1 MTQNKPSH
9 LLVETRERSNS
20 EVSNDDDEEEEEE
33 EVVDHHGL
41 KQEDDDMKSELKS
54 LVSEVIEHSKEDQNH
69 LEEPPMEIGS
79 VSNDTTIRGKLT
91 MFSNCLVN
99 DFVTV
104 FKDNPEQRELVY
116 DSLFYPH
123 HIRSVVLQEKRKK
136 KSTPSNPLSSPT
148 GMPGIIDLDSPDND
162 MTAIHLYY
170 LIAILK
176 ERQRYQ
182 IKQYLNNPNVRIIL
196 SSQVEEYPIIND
208 DSIQLHYNDF
218 GVSIDTLCYCLES
231 NRYIELSDEGKLIKT
246 LRNSFLKPIVIT
258 KKKLVAFLSLYPDLF
273 EITKPRKQLDVIS
286 LKFLCFSFDENY
298 QLVDRLRLELSGNVV
313 RLVGRA
319 SGEIECCSIDFRNLP
334 EKKILDVNNEE
345 HIKLILKILSEDF
358 PKNRTAFKLSVLRK
372 VIFNK
377 YDYKPFN
384 LVSFLCCFPQHFQ
397 INPKANKK
405 VKRILPAV
413 DDYKPR
419 IENLMF
425 GSGVE
430 SKKSQ
435 SSNVVDSALTKP
447 LFELPASDQ
456 YTVVFATN
464 PSDVDDWIE
473 KYIYQALEVGGED
486 TVVVG
491 MDTEF
496 DLFKL
501 NKNYQLNPVLHEKL
515 WKLFKKQKQFCSTT
529 GISIYNNAESE
540 YLKTQYFK
548 EFEQTAFPDLI
559 QLSTGSSCLLYG
571 GCEGIH
577 APSPLFVQLMYDKRV
592 LKTWCSY
599 GEDVKLI
606 KLWFQH
612 FEMAPQG
619 KEFESLIEL
628 DASQKGA
635 SYLCE
640 QLLGMK
646 MAKERSVQVSRWSRL
661 NLSTIQKK
669 YAAQDSYLNW
679 LLFSKMESERKDYS
693 TLEDTEDISFSLFDP
708 TTQL

>member
-1 MTQNKPSH
+1 MSQSKPSH
-9 LLVETRERSNS
+9 LLLVDTTRERSNS
-20 EVSNDDDEEEEEE
+20 EISNDDEEEDEEEEEL
-33 EVVDHHGL
+33 VVDHHGL
-41 KQEDDDMKSELKS
+41 KQEDDDLKSELKS
-54 LVSEVIEHSKEDQNH
+54 LVSEVIEHSKEDPNH
-69 LEEPPMEIGS
+69 LEAPLEIDS
-79 VSNDTTIRGKLT
+79 ASHDATIRHKLT
-91 MFSNCLVN
+91 VFSNCLVN
-99 DFVTV
+99 DYITI
-104 FKDNPEQRELVY
+104 FKDNSEQRELVY

-136 KSTPSNPLSSPT
+136 KSSSSNPLSSPT
-148 GMPGIIDLDSPDND
+148 GMPGLIDLDSPDND
-162 MTAIHLYY
+162 MTILHLYY

-182 IKQYLNNPNVRIIL
+182 IKQYLNNKGVRIVL
-196 SSQVEEYPIIND
+196 SSQAEECPIFTE
-208 DSIQLHYNDF
+208 DSIQFHYNDF
-218 GVSIDTLCYCLES
+218 GVAIDTLCYCLES
-231 NRYIELSDEGKLIKT
+231 NRYIELSEEGQVIKKLT
-246 LRNSFLKPIVIT
+246 SSFLKPIVIT
-258 KKKLVAFLSLYPDLF
+258 KKKLVAFLSLYPDLL
-273 EITKPRKQLDVIS
+273 EITKPRKQLDLIS
-286 LKFLCFSFDENY
+286 LKFICFSLTDNHE
-298 QLVDRLRLELSGNVV
+298 LVDRLRLELSGNVLNLMRCDTSEV
-313 RLVGRA
+313 EY
-319 SGEIECCSIDFRNLP
+319 STQFRNLP
-334 EKKILDVNNEE
+334 EKKILDINNEE
-345 HIKLILKILSEDF
+345 HIKLILRILSEDF

-397 INPKANKK
+397 INPKSNKK
-405 VKRILPAV
+405 VKRILPTV

-425 GSGVE
+425 GTAAE
-430 SKKSQ
+430 CKKSQ
-435 SSNVVDSALTKP
+435 SSTSSLTKP
-447 LFELPASDQ
+447 LFDLPPSDQ
-456 YTVVFATN
+456 YTVIFATN

-473 KYIYQALEVGGED
+473 KNIYHPLEVGGEQ

-515 WKLFKKQKQFCSTT
+515 WKLFKKQKQFSSAT

-548 EFEQTAFPDLI
+548 EFEQTVFPDLI
-559 QLSTGSSCLLYG
+559 QLSTGNSCLLYG

-577 APSPLFVQLMYDKRV
+577 APSPLFVQLMYDQRV

-606 KLWFQH
+606 KLWIQH
-612 FEMAPQG
+612 YHMAPQG
-619 KEFESLIEL
+619 KDFESLIEL

-640 QLLGMK
+640 QLIGMK

-661 NLSTIQKK
+661 NLSAIQRK

-679 LLFSKMESERKDYS
+679 LLFSKIESERKDYS
-693 TLEDTEDISFSLFDP
+693 TVEDKEDISFSLFDP